1 MKIHKQA
8 AIKTAIIL
16 LSFFV
21 LTFFLAFV
29 IINIPEDWILPL
41 IGIIFFTFLIR
52 AIYKIILNDIEFKER
67 IVEREQEWK
76 RLDEER
82 YRKKTLYEKLGE

>member
-82 YRKKTLYEKLGE
+82 YRRKTLYEKLGE